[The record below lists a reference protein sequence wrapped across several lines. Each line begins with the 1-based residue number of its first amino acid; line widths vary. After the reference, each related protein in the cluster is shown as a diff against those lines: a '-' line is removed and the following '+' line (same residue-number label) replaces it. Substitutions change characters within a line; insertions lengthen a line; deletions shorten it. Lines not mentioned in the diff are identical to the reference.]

1 MTNSFRALAV
11 CLLAAANSFAQSEVG
26 GASLNG
32 VVTDPSGAA
41 ISQAK
46 VTATNPATG
55 LIRTT
60 ETSDAG
66 LFNFVRL
73 PVGTYKLSIEKAGF
87 KVLKSQDIT
96 LTVGAVGTFN
106 AQLEIG
112 TATQVTTVTS
122 EAPLVETTRVSTS
135 TTVNEKAV
143 RDLPINGRNFLDFT
157 VLTPGVVRDQT
168 RGGDLSF
175 GGQRGTSNSV
185 LVDGGD
191 ANNLF
196 FGQSSGR
203 AGGGRNPYTFSQDA
217 VQEFQVNTSGY
228 APEIGRAG
236 GGVINMVTK
245 SGTNDYHGTAFW
257 FFRDRAMNA
266 NTFINN
272 SRNIAR
278 QPYHFNQFG
287 ANLGGPVE
295 KDKIFFFFNYDG
307 QRNTNPNP
315 VFFPI
320 APATDAASQ
329 AAVAVLTPLQTPY
342 VTGQDNNIYTGRV
355 DFNLAHNQQ
364 LNIRY
369 NAHRFKGKNFEN
381 GGAQSA
387 AERTGNSNIDSD
399 NVAVNYNKVFGAT
412 TIFDSRVIWLRDDQP
427 GFANSD
433 RPEAQIRQAGQLMIA
448 IGRNNF
454 SPRFTNSDKV
464 NVINSLTAIR
474 GSHTIKIG
482 GDLNIE
488 RIDNFFPGNFSGSYT
503 FDSLADFTN
512 RRPSVYTQGF
522 AGANT
527 PGALTQPNAKELGL
541 FVQDSWRLTDALTL
555 TYGVRYDFYKLASN
569 NVLNPDPGLAA
580 AGLRTDRVPFNKDN
594 VLGRVGIAYRLD
606 KAGKSVI
613 RTGFGA
619 FSART
624 PAILYGTSHSQN
636 GIQVQTYTLRSSVP
650 AQAAL
655 FPTYPNIL
663 SAPPALARTP
673 DIYVMDP
680 TFRTAKTYQWNFNYE
695 RQLGSGL
702 ALTLGYL
709 GVKGLHLSRTR
720 DVNLFPAQ
728 AVPAVIAGQGPT
740 SYFTRLSGARPNT
753 SFGRIS
759 VFESGADSAYH
770 GGFIQITKRYARN
783 FQLLA
788 NYTYS
793 KVIDDRP
800 DATSVVVGTGDD
812 AKVAQDTLNPNA
824 DRAIGDVNIKH
835 RFVTSGVWDIAY
847 FNGSSRPAVKYLFGG
862 WQLSTIL
869 QAQSGRP
876 FNATAPVDLNNDGNV
891 RNDRAPGFG
900 RNTIIGPNFVSLDL
914 RVSKDIPLYGEK
926 VKLRLMGEAF
936 NALNKANF
944 SALQTT
950 PFNFATVDGVRTFTP
965 RADYLA
971 RTGTFDPRILQIA
984 ARITF

>member
-1 MTNSFRALAV
+1 MTKTLLGLLVCTCALTP
-11 CLLAAANSFAQSEVG
+11 LFAQSEVG
-26 GASLNG
+26 GATLNG
-32 VVTDPSGAA
+32 LITDPSGASVA
-41 ISQAK
+41 QAK
-46 VTATNPATG
+46 VTAANPATG
-55 LIRTT
+55 LIRVT
-60 ETSDAG
+60 ESSGDG
-66 LFNFVRL
+66 LYSFVRL
-73 PVGTYKLSIEKAGF
+73 PVGTYSLAIEKTGF
-87 KVLKSQDIT
+87 KQFKRQEIT
-96 LTVGAVGTFN
+96 LTVGAVATLN

-112 TATQVTTVTS
+112 SVTEVTS
-122 EAPLVETTRVSTS
+122 VSAELPIVETTRVSTA

-175 GGQRGTSNSV
+175 GGQRGTANSV

-228 APEIGRAG
+228 APEVGRAG

-245 SGTNDYHGTAFW
+245 SGSNDYHGTAFW
-257 FFRDRAMNA
+257 FFRDRTMNA

-272 SRNIAR
+272 SRGIAR

-329 AAVAVLTPLQTPY
+329 AAVAVLTPFQTPY

-355 DFNLAHNQQ
+355 DFNLSPTQQ

-381 GGAQSA
+381 GGPQSA

-412 TIFDSRVIWLRDDQP
+412 TIWDARAIWLRDDQP
-427 GFANSD
+427 GLANSD

-464 NVINSLTAIR
+464 NIINTLTAIR
-474 GSHTIKIG
+474 GTHTLKIG
-482 GDLNIE
+482 GDLNFE
-488 RIDNFFPGNFSGSYT
+488 KIDNFFPGNFSGSYT

-512 RRPSVYTQGF
+512 RRPSAYTQGF

-527 PGALTQPNAKELGL
+527 PGPLTKPNAKELGL
-541 FVQDSWRLTDALTL
+541 FVQDSWRIVDALTL
-555 TYGVRYDFYKLASN
+555 TYGVRYDLYKLAQN
-569 NVLNPDPGLAA
+569 DVLNPDAGLAA
-580 AGLRTDRVPFNKDN
+580 AGLRTNLVPFNKDN
-594 VLGRVGIAYRLD
+594 ILGRLGLAYRLD
-606 KAGKSVI
+606 KAGRSVI
-613 RTGFGA
+613 RTGFGM
-619 FSART
+619 FTART
-624 PAILYGTSHSQN
+624 PAIMFGTAHSQN
-636 GIQVQTYTLRSSVP
+636 GIQVQTYTLRATVP

-655 FPTYPNIL
+655 FPVYPNIL

-695 RQLGSGL
+695 RQLGAGM

-709 GVKGLHLSRTR
+709 GVKGVHLSRTR

-728 AVPAVIAGQGPT
+728 AVPATIVGQGPT
-740 SYFTRLSGARPNT
+740 TYFTRLSGARPNT
-753 SFGRIS
+753 NFGRIS

-770 GGFIQITKRYARN
+770 GGFIQVTKRYAKN
-783 FQLLA
+783 FQLLGS
-788 NYTYS
+788 YTYS
-793 KVIDDRP
+793 KVIDSRP

-812 AKVAQDTLNPNA
+812 AKVAQDTLNPNGE
-824 DRAIGDVNIKH
+824 RALGDVNIKH
-835 RFVTSGVWDIAY
+835 RFVASGVWDIAY
-847 FNGSSRPAVKYLFGG
+847 FNGMSNKAVKYILGG
-862 WQLSTIL
+862 WQLSSIL

-876 FNATAPVDLNNDGNV
+876 FNATAPSDLNNDGNV

-900 RNTIIGPNFVSLDL
+900 RNTIIGPNFVSLDA

-950 PFNFATVDGVRTFTP
+950 PFNFATINGERTFTP